1 MIHVKKPNSGP
12 SNGGRESPGV
22 FGNVCAA
29 RQHMQEHWP
38 RHLCRRFKEVS
49 VGEAWYTLSILWDF
63 FHPFLSDTTLVGFSD
78 TARQHGRPR
87 PEPGITRTYDT
98 HTLPP
103 ARHAALKPA
112 PARPRP
118 PDPPDLQAKPRKHR
132 ASAFPCRRPHA
143 AAARCGRPPESG
155 VCLTGKRMPG

>member
-1 MIHVKKPNSGP
+1 MIHVNKPNSGP

-78 TARQHGRPR
+78 TAIV
-87 PEPGITRTYDT
+87 PEYYNGKCT
-98 HTLPP
+98 
-103 ARHAALKPA
+103 
-112 PARPRP
+112 RP
-118 PDPPDLQAKPRKHR
+118 PGQVDIVDSAGVAGHLTQSLAYCFPVQVLLQSLYH
-132 ASAFPCRRPHA
+132 FRR
-143 AAARCGRPPESG
+143 R
-155 VCLTGKRMPG
+155 

>member
-1 MIHVKKPNSGP
+1 MIHVNKPNSGP

-112 PARPRP
+112 LARPRP
-118 PDPPDLQAKPRKHR
+118 PPTRPICKPNPGNTAPARFHVVGPTPPQPGVAAPRSR
-132 ASAFPCRRPHA
+132 GC
-143 AAARCGRPPESG
+143 
-155 VCLTGKRMPG
+155 V